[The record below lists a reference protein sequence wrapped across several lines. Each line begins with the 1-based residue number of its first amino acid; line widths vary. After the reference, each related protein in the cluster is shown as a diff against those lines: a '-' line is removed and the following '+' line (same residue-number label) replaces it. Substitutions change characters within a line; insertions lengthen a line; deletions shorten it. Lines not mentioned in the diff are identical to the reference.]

1 MKYYPVFL
9 NVADRSCLVVGGG
22 DVAARKAET
31 LVDAGARVTVVSPR
45 VIEEIL
51 SWASDGRIE
60 LLQRPYR
67 PDDLAGR
74 TLAYA
79 ATDDDA
85 LHERIAA
92 DARSAGVLLN
102 VVDRTQWCDFIVPSI
117 ARRGD
122 LTVAV
127 STSGQSPALARRVR
141 LDIEALL
148 TPEYEEAIAIFSRLR
163 RVLSE
168 RGWPYE
174 RRRELFENLLDADF
188 LGSLRC
194 SDRAR
199 ADRLLA
205 EHTGEAI
212 STASIREL

>member
-22 DVAARKAET
+22 DVAARKTET

-45 VIEEIL
+45 ATEEIER
-51 SWASDGRIE
+51 WAADGRIE
-60 LLQRPYR
+60 LFRRPYLAG
-67 PDDLAGR
+67 DLEGR

-122 LTVAV
+122 LMVAV

-141 LDIEALL
+141 LEIEALL
-148 TPEYEEAIAIFSRLR
+148 TPEYEEAVAIFSRLR
-163 RVLSE
+163 RRLSE
-168 RGWPYE
+168 LGWPYE
-174 RRRELFENLLDADF
+174 RRRQLFESLLDADF

-194 SDRAR
+194 SDRAE